1 MKIPYLKKKPELK
14 SYHNVTW
21 EDNYSWIHQ
30 KNILEVLRDKTK
42 LDPEVKNYLDEENS
56 YANYHLKDTENLQKK
71 LFDEIKG
78 RIKLDDESLPYK
90 DHTYE
95 YWSKTTAVGN
105 YSIKL
110 RKKIDTDLVEEIW
123 NGDEEKKKLET
134 EYFGVGDLEVSNND
148 KYLGYSLDIKGSE
161 YYTIFIRDIKTNEII
176 TKEISETSGGITF
189 SLDDKYVFYSK
200 LDQNH
205 RARKIYRHEIGNF
218 NGQDELIFE
227 EKSEAFTVSIGLSSD
242 EKYYFINTS
251 DHNTSEQYYFGVD
264 EINIK
269 PKLIIKREKGII
281 YSVSSWD
288 SKFFNHTNKDAE
300 DFKIDVSDSLEK
312 QNWKTFIPPRDEV
325 LIGGCT
331 FLKNWIIRSETSNAL
346 DKLFVK
352 NISSGVEEELIF
364 SNETVYVPGI
374 SLIQKDRDTDN
385 VYLGYSS
392 PKTPSRVYSYNLST
406 KTKKLVKEQEIPS
419 GHNPED
425 YIVERVDYKSH
436 DGRLVPLTITRHKK
450 TKIDGSAN
458 LLLYGYGSYG
468 SSMSPNFS
476 STRLSL
482 INRDIIWATAHI
494 RGGMEKG
501 MKWWKEGK
509 LINKKN
515 TFEDY
520 IHAAK
525 YLIDNNYS
533 SKGKI
538 IGMGG
543 SAGGLLMGAV
553 VNQAPEL
560 FLGIIMAVP
569 FVDSLTTNLDHS
581 LPLTVGEFD
590 EFGNAKDIKEHF
602 DYIFSYAPY
611 NNIKKMD
618 YPHILITTSLSANT
632 LAVTP
637 EPHENTIFLLW
648 SKLNGLNFST
658 ILSLAINVRSSVFIN
673 SEKGKQNEFLI
684 DPLLKPF
691 LGSATFPS
699 NLSILLAS
707 ITLNSFS
714 EIFLSIS
721 CLSFTSFLFS
731 LAL

>member
-1 MKIPYLKKKPELK
+1 MKVPYLRKKLEIK
-14 SYHNVTW
+14 SCHNTQW

-30 KNILEVLRDKTK
+30 KNILEVLRDKSK
-42 LDPEVKNYLDEENS
+42 LDPEVKKYLDEENK
-56 YANYHLKDTENLQKK
+56 YAEHHLKDTKKIQKK

-95 YWSKTTAVGN
+95 YWTKTTAKGN

-110 RKKIDTDLVEEIW
+110 RKKIDTNKIEEIW
-123 NGDEEKKKLET
+123 NGDLEKKRLKT

-148 KYLGYSLDIKGSE
+148 KYLGYSLDLKGSE
-161 YYTIFIRDIKTNEII
+161 YYTIHIRDIETNKII
-176 TKEISETSGGITF
+176 SKEITETSGGITF
-189 SLDDKYVFYSK
+189 SLDDRYIFYSK
-200 LDQNH
+200 LDKNH
-205 RARKIYRHEIGNF
+205 RARKIYRHEIGNYK
-218 NGQDELIFE
+218 DEDKLIFE

-251 DHNTSEQYYFGVD
+251 DHNTSEQYYFYVN
-264 EINIK
+264 ETEPL
-269 PKLIIKREKGII
+269 PKIIMKRERGIL
-281 YSVSSWD
+281 YSTSSWD
-288 SKFFNHTNKDAE
+288 GKFYNHTNKDAE
-300 DFKIDVSDSLEK
+300 DFKIDVTDSLEK
-312 QNWKTFIPPRDEV
+312 QDWKPFISSKKEV
-325 LIGGCT
+325 LIGGLT

-346 DKLFVK
+346 DKLFVR
-352 NISSGVEEELIF
+352 NISTNIEQELIF
-364 SNETVYVPGI
+364 SDETIYVPGV
-374 SLIQKDRDTDN
+374 SLAQRNRDTN
-385 VYLGYSS
+385 EVYLGYSS
-392 PKTPSRVYSYNLST
+392 PKTPSRVYKYNLYNKS
-406 KTKKLVKEQEIPS
+406 KELVKEQEIPS
-419 GHNPED
+419 GHNPEN
-425 YIVERVDYKSH
+425 YIVERVEFKSH

-450 TKIDGSAN
+450 TKTDGSAI

-468 SSMSPNFS
+468 NSMSPSFS

-482 INRDIIWATAHI
+482 IDRDIIWATAHI

-509 LINKKN
+509 LTNKKN

-520 IHAAK
+520 IHAGK
-525 YLIDNNYS
+525 YLIENNYT

-590 EFGNAKDIKEHF
+590 EFGNAKYNKEHF

-611 NNIKKMD
+611 NNIKKKD
-618 YPHILITTSLSANT
+618 YPNILITTSLSDNRV
-632 LAVTP
+632 LFD
-637 EPHENTIFLLW
+637 EPAKFTAKLREYKTDNNLL
-648 SKLNGLNFST
+648 
-658 ILSLAINVRSSVFIN
+658 
-673 SEKGKQNEFLI
+673 
-684 DPLLKPF
+684 LLKTEMNA
-691 LGSATFPS
+691 GHGGKSGRDGA
-699 NLSILLAS
+699 IE
-707 ITLNSFS
+707 
-714 EIFLSIS
+714 EIAIDYAFALKIS
-721 CLSFTSFLFS
+721 KKI
-731 LAL
+731 

>member
-42 LDPEVKNYLDEENS
+42 LDPEVKNYLDKENS
-56 YANYHLKDTENLQKK
+56 YADYHLKDTENLQKK
-71 LFDEIKG
+71 LFDEIKA

-95 YWSKTTAVGN
+95 YWSKTTAIGN

-148 KYLGYSLDIKGSE
+148 KYLGYSLDTKGSE
-161 YYTIFIRDIKTNEII
+161 YYTIFIRDIKTNKII
-176 TKEISETSGGITF
+176 TKEITETSGGITF
-189 SLDDKYVFYSK
+189 SLDDRYVFYSK

-218 NGQDELIFE
+218 NNQDELIFE

-251 DHNTSEQYYFGVD
+251 DHNTSEQYCFGVD
-264 EINIK
+264 EINTK
-269 PKLIIKREKGII
+269 PKLIMKREKGII

-288 SKFFNHTNKDAE
+288 NKFYNHTNKDAE

-312 QNWKTFIPPRDEV
+312 QNWETFIPPRDEV

-364 SNETVYVPGI
+364 SNENVYVPGI
-374 SLIQKDRDTDN
+374 SLTQRNRDTDN

-509 LINKKN
+509 LTNKKN

-618 YPHILITTSLSANT
+618 YPHILITTSLSDNRV
-632 LAVTP
+632 LFD
-637 EPHENTIFLLW
+637 EPAKFTAKLREYKTDNNLL
-648 SKLNGLNFST
+648 
-658 ILSLAINVRSSVFIN
+658 
-673 SEKGKQNEFLI
+673 
-684 DPLLKPF
+684 LLKTEMNA
-691 LGSATFPS
+691 GHGGKSGRDGA
-699 NLSILLAS
+699 IE
-707 ITLNSFS
+707 
-714 EIFLSIS
+714 EIAIDYAF
-721 CLSFTSFLFS
+721 
-731 LAL
+731 ALKIAEKI

>member
-1 MKIPYLKKKPELK
+1 MKIPHLKKKLELK
-14 SYHNVTW
+14 SCHDVTW

-30 KNILEVLRDKTK
+30 QNILEVLKDKSK
-42 LDPEVKNYLDEENS
+42 LNPEVKKYLDEENS
-56 YANYHLKDTENLQKK
+56 YAEYHLKDTKTVQKK

-95 YWSKTTAVGN
+95 YWTKTTATGN

-110 RKKIDTDLVEEIW
+110 RKKIDTDNVEEIW
-123 NGDEEKKKLET
+123 NGDEEKKKLST
-134 EYFGVGDLEVSNND
+134 EYFGIGDLEVSNND

-161 YYTIFIRDIKTNEII
+161 YYTIFIRDIKTKKII
-176 TKEISETSGGITF
+176 SKEIPETSGGITF
-189 SLDDKYVFYSK
+189 SLDDKYIFYSK
-200 LDQNH
+200 LDENH
-205 RARKIYRHEIGNF
+205 RARKIYRHEIGNL
-218 NGQDELIFE
+218 NDDDKLIFE

-251 DHNTSEQYYFGVD
+251 DHNTSEQYYFNVY
-264 EINIK
+264 EKNPV
-269 PKLIIKREKGII
+269 PKLIIQREKGVL
-281 YSVSSWD
+281 YSISSWND
-288 SKFFNHTNKDAE
+288 KFYNHTNKNAE
-300 DFKIDVSDSLEK
+300 DFKINISDSLEI
-312 QNWKTFIPPRDEV
+312 QSWKTFIESKNEV

-331 FLKNWIIRSETSNAL
+331 FLKDWIIRSETSNAL
-346 DKLFVK
+346 DKIFIK
-352 NISSGVEEELIF
+352 NISSGIEEELIV
-364 SNETVYVPGI
+364 SDEKVCVPGI
-374 SLIQKDRDTDN
+374 SLTQRDRNTDN

-392 PKTPSRVYSYNLST
+392 PKTPSRVYLYNLST
-406 KTKKLVKEQEIPS
+406 KSKKLVKEQEIPS
-419 GHNPED
+419 GHNSDD
-425 YIVERVDYKSH
+425 YIVERIEYKSH

-450 TKIDGSAN
+450 TKIDGTSN

-482 INRDIIWATAHI
+482 IDRDIIWATAHI

-509 LINKKN
+509 LTNKKN
-515 TFEDY
+515 TFKDY
-520 IHAAK
+520 NFAAK
-525 YLIDNNYS
+525 YLINHKYS

-590 EFGNAKDIKEHF
+590 EFGNAKDNKEHF

-618 YPHILITTSLSANT
+618 YPHILITTSLSDNRV
-632 LAVTP
+632 LFD
-637 EPHENTIFLLW
+637 EPAKFTAKLRDHKTDNNLL
-648 SKLNGLNFST
+648 
-658 ILSLAINVRSSVFIN
+658 
-673 SEKGKQNEFLI
+673 
-684 DPLLKPF
+684 LLKTEMNA
-691 LGSATFPS
+691 GHGGKSGRDGA
-699 NLSILLAS
+699 IE
-707 ITLNSFS
+707 
-714 EIFLSIS
+714 EIAIDYAFALKIS
-721 CLSFTSFLFS
+721 KKI
-731 LAL
+731 

>member
-1 MKIPYLKKKPELK
+1 MKVPQLRKKPETK
-14 SYHNVTW
+14 SCHNTSW

-42 LDPEVKNYLDEENS
+42 LNPEVKKYLEEENN
-56 YANYHLKDTENLQKK
+56 YAEHHLKDTKNTQKK

-90 DHTYE
+90 DNIYE
-95 YWSKTTAVGN
+95 YWTKTTAKGN

-110 RKKIDTDLVEEIW
+110 RKKIGSKNIEEIW
-123 NGDEEKKKLET
+123 NGDKEKEKIKT

-161 YYTIFIRDIKTNEII
+161 YYTIYIRDIKTNEIVS
-176 TKEISETSGGITF
+176 KEIKETSGGITF
-189 SLDDKYVFYSK
+189 SLDDKYIFYSK
-200 LDQNH
+200 LDENH
-205 RARKIYRHEIGNF
+205 RARKIYRHKIGNF
-218 NGQDELIFE
+218 DGKDELIFE
-227 EKSEAFTVSIGLSSD
+227 EKSEAFTVSIGIGSD

-251 DHNTSEQYYFGVD
+251 DHNTSEQYYFRLD
-264 EINIK
+264 EEK
-269 PKLIIKREKGII
+269 PTPKQIIKRERGVL
-281 YSVSSWD
+281 YSVNSWNG
-288 SKFFNHTNKDAE
+288 KFYNHTNKNAE
-300 DFKIDVSDSLEK
+300 DFKIDICDNLEN
-312 QNWKTFIPPRDEV
+312 QDWKTFIPAKDEV
-325 LIGGCT
+325 LIGGLT
-331 FLKNWIIRSETSNAL
+331 FLKNWIIRGETSNAL

-352 NISSGVEEELIF
+352 NISTNIEEELIF
-364 SNETVYVPGI
+364 SDENVYVPGVT
-374 SLIQKDRDTDN
+374 LAQKNRDTDEI
-385 VYLGYSS
+385 YLGYSS
-392 PKTPSRVYSYNLST
+392 PKTPSRVYRYNLLNKS
-406 KTKKLVKEQEIPS
+406 KELVKEQEIPS
-419 GHNPED
+419 GHNKDD
-425 YIVERVDYKSH
+425 YIVERFEFKSH

-468 SSMSPNFS
+468 NSISPSFS
-476 STRLSL
+476 STKLSL
-482 INRDIIWATAHI
+482 INRDIIWVTAHI

-509 LINKKN
+509 LTNKKN

-520 IHAAK
+520 IFAAR
-525 YLIDNNYS
+525 YLIEKKYT

-553 VNQAPEL
+553 VNQSPEL

-590 EFGNAKDIKEHF
+590 EFGNAKDNKKHF

-618 YPHILITTSLSANT
+618 YPNMLITTSLSDNRVLFDEPAKFTAKLRDFKTDNNLLLLKT
-632 LAVTP
+632 EMNAGHGGKSGRDGAIEEIAVDYAFALK
-637 EPHENTIFLLW
+637 I
-648 SKLNGLNFST
+648 
-658 ILSLAINVRSSVFIN
+658 
-673 SEKGKQNEFLI
+673 SEKI
-684 DPLLKPF
+684 
-691 LGSATFPS
+691 
-699 NLSILLAS
+699 
-707 ITLNSFS
+707 
-714 EIFLSIS
+714 
-721 CLSFTSFLFS
+721 
-731 LAL
+731 